1 MKYYYIYENIF
12 PAALAVVSLPI
23 LFAAI
28 SGLFRGR
35 PVVFSSRIAT
45 FLAGVLLVPVFFLAL
60 NHLIVMPAPDTWRAW
75 LLNVF
80 GVIGSPLVLL
90 WSWYWSRG
98 YTVIGVD
105 QATVMNDLKAHT
117 DVADVCRIRALCA
130 IPYVTVKI
138 PGSAKPSPEELGEA
152 LYRHYRALPS
162 RVSAKPF
169 FVLLVVGIALAS
181 TGFGTW
187 CFATQCGWSGGW
199 L

>member
-1 MKYYYIYENIF
+1 MKYYYIYQILF

-23 LFAAI
+23 LFAALC
-28 SGLFRGR
+28 GLFRGR
-35 PVVFSSRIAT
+35 PVVFSSKFGTLVTGII
-45 FLAGVLLVPVFFLAL
+45 LVPVFFLAL

-80 GVIGSPLVLL
+80 GVVGSPLVLL
-90 WSWYWSRG
+90 WSWCWSRG

-105 QATVMNDLKAHT
+105 KATLLNDLKAKTEGGESFH
-117 DVADVCRIRALCA
+117 AYALPCTH
-130 IPYVTVKI
+130 YVIVRV
-138 PGSAKPSPEELGEA
+138 PSSSPQSPEQVGEL

-162 RVSAKPF
+162 RVSARPF
-169 FVLLVVGIALAS
+169 FVMLVLGIALAS

-187 CFATQCGWSGGW
+187 CFATQCGWAGGW